1 MRILVLADVESKYLW
16 DYFEKEKLDGIDLIL
31 SCGNIC
37 HFLLHFQRCLFFMFM
52 AIMMTAMRLHHLM
65 DASVLKIRFMY
76 TVESVLW
83 GLEVL

>member
-1 MRILVLADVESKYLW
+1 
-16 DYFEKEKLDGIDLIL
+16 
-31 SCGNIC
+31 
-37 HFLLHFQRCLFFMFM
+37 MFM

>member
-31 SCGNIC
+31 
-37 HFLLHFQRCLFFMFM
+37 FLLHFQRCLFFMFM